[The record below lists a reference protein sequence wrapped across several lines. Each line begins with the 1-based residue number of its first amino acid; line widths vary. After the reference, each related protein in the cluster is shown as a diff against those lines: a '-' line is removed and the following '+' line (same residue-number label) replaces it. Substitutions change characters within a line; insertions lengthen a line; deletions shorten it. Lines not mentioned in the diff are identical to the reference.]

1 MKVLLLQDV
10 KGQGKKGDIINV
22 SDGYAKNFL
31 LKKGLGEVATADKIN
46 SAAIHEQAVLK
57 QKEAEKQEA
66 YAQAAKLKGAEVHI
80 TAAKGS
86 AQGKMFGS
94 ITGKEIAEELTKMG
108 FNVDKKQIVLK
119 TPIRAVGNYQV
130 NVKMY
135 AELAVTI
142 SVTVE

>member
-10 KGQGKKGDIINV
+10 KGQGKKGEIVNV

-31 LKKGLGEVATADKIN
+31 FKKGLGEVATIDKIN

-66 YAQAAKLKGAEVHI
+66 YAQAAKLKGTEVRI
-80 TAAKGS
+80 VAAKGS

-94 ITGKEIAEELTKMG
+94 ITGKEIADELVKLG
-108 FNVDKKQIVLK
+108 YKVDKKQIVLK
-119 TPIRAVGNYQV
+119 SPIRVVGNYQV

-135 AELAVTI
+135 AELAVPI
-142 SVTVE
+142 TVIVE

>member
-10 KGQGKKGDIINV
+10 KGQGKKGEIVNV

-57 QKEAEKQEA
+57 QKEAERQEA
-66 YAQAAKLKGAEVHI
+66 YAQAAKLKGTEVRI
-80 TAAKGS
+80 VAAKGS

-94 ITGKEIAEELTKMG
+94 VTGKEIADELVKLG

-119 TPIRAVGNYQV
+119 SPIRVVGNYQV

-135 AELAVTI
+135 AELAVPI
-142 SVTVE
+142 TVIVE

>member
-10 KGQGKKGDIINV
+10 KGQGKKGEIVNV

-66 YAQAAKLKGAEVHI
+66 YAQAAKLKGTEVRI
-80 TAAKGS
+80 VAAKGS

-94 ITGKEIAEELTKMG
+94 VTGKEIADELVKLG
-108 FNVDKKQIVLK
+108 YKVDKKQIVLK
-119 TPIRAVGNYQV
+119 APIRVVGNYQV

-135 AELAVTI
+135 AELAVPI
-142 SVTVE
+142 TVIVE